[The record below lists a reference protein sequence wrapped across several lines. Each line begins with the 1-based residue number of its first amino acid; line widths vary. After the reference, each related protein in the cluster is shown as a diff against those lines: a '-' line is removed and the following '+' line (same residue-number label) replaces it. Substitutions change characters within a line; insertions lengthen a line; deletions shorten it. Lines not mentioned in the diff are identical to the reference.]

1 MRTRATHRGSGDAHR
16 AQQADRDEIAQQLD
30 ALKHEKTA
38 LETQLEA
45 IRAEYAARR
54 QRIVDLETA
63 YRAQR
68 ADRDEIAHSLT
79 RSSMRRPR

>member
-1 MRTRATHRGSGDAHR
+1 VDLETAYR

-45 IRAEYAARR
+45 IRAEYAHAGNASWIWRR
-54 QRIVDLETA
+54 ASCAAGGSR
-63 YRAQR
+63 
-68 ADRDEIAHSLT
+68 
-79 RSSMRRPR
+79 